1 MANRVFNFNPG
12 PSTLPLE
19 VLKIVQEELLDYRGT
34 GMSIIESSHRSP
46 EFDEIN
52 NQAMALAKEILGLG
66 DNYKENIYPQ
76 EAVCSVNDNELSK
89 ISSFKT
95 PGKVIAVLRMP
106 EYNIDKNDIIAGL
119 SLVLDTVQ
127 DPGNLGNIIRIADW
141 FGIRNIFCSYECA
154 DCYNPKVVQS
164 TMGAIIRVNLYYV
177 DLRDLLEEYS
187 SIPDFTIY
195 GTFLKGDPVHNRNLD
210 KKAFIVL
217 GNESKG
223 IAERYLPYIKS
234 RLFIPKYDPNNSA
247 VESLNVSAAAA
258 IICYEFRRR

>member
-1 MANRVFNFNPG
+1 MLSKNKIKHFRSLRLKKYRDIYKEYIVEG
-12 PSTLPLE
+12 E
-19 VLKIVQEELLDYRGT
+19 KIVKELIKLKYPLVKDLIAT
-34 GMSIIESSHRSP
+34 E
-46 EFDEIN
+46 
-52 NQAMALAKEILGLG
+52 QWLG